1 MVKEERRLYSTVF
14 HFYLSRGKCTFVFVV
29 GGFVLLSMYQVQ
41 GAALGQSLVST
52 GQGLIIP
59 LVLPGFTMLLYCEN
73 GPHII

>member
-14 HFYLSRGKCTFVFVV
+14 HLYLSRGKCTFVFVV
-29 GGFVLLSMYQVQ
+29 GGFVLLSNYQVQ

-59 LVLPGFTMLLYCEN
+59 LYFTMLLYCEN